1 MPDKAKKGALRSS
14 KMNIAIKQQ
23 EEVLFMNKN
32 NENEHIK
39 QVAIACQG
47 GGSHTAFIAGVLKKI
62 LKEQH
67 SLKEKGYEIGALS
80 GTSGGAICA
89 LLAWSALLTDNGDK
103 GVELLD
109 SFWQDNAANSF
120 WEMLLNEW
128 MIWLSRIS
136 TPEISPYF
144 YPPWAKEHLKKIL
157 VNHVDFEKI
166 KQLLVEEFIEKSRPV
181 KPMLFVGAVEVRS
194 GQFKVFKNV
203 EITTEAILASA
214 AIPSLFRAVW
224 IGKELYWDGLFS
236 QNPPIRNFVQDI
248 DFHEK
253 PDEIWVIQIEPQ
265 TREKEPTS
273 IEEIK
278 DRRSELAGNLSLN
291 QEKDFIKT
299 VNKWLE
305 KGFLPSDKYKLV
317 EIKEIK
323 MGRDLDYSSK
333 LDRSPSF
340 IYDLMAY
347 GEEQAENFLKQLP

>member
-1 MPDKAKKGALRSS
+1 
-14 KMNIAIKQQ
+14 MN
-23 EEVLFMNKN
+23 EN
-32 NENEHIK
+32 NENKHIR

-47 GGSHTAFIAGVLKKI
+47 GGSHASFTAGVLKKI
-62 LKEQH
+62 LKEQQ

-89 LLAWSALLTDNGDK
+89 LLAWSALLTNNEDK

-109 SFWQDNAANSF
+109 SFWQDNAAHSF

-136 TPEISPYF
+136 MPEISPYF
-144 YPPWAKEHLKKIL
+144 YPPWAKEYLKQLL
-157 VNHVDFEKI
+157 VKHVDFEKI
-166 KQLLVEEFIEKSRPV
+166 KQLLAEEFIEKSRPV
-181 KPMLFVGAVEVRS
+181 KPALFVGAIEVCS
-194 GQFKVFKNV
+194 GQFKVFKNAG
-203 EITTEAILASA
+203 ITVEAILASA
-214 AIPSLFRAVW
+214 AIPSLYRAVW
-224 IGKELYWDGLFS
+224 IENEVYWDGMFS

-253 PDEIWVIQIEPQ
+253 PDEIWVIQIDPQ
-265 TREKEPTS
+265 TRKREPVS

-278 DRRSELAGNLSLN
+278 DRRNELAGNLSLN

-299 VNKWLE
+299 VNRWLE

-317 EIKEIK
+317 EIKEIE
-323 MGRDLDYSSK
+323 MGRDLDYASK

-340 IYDLMAY
+340 IYEMMAY